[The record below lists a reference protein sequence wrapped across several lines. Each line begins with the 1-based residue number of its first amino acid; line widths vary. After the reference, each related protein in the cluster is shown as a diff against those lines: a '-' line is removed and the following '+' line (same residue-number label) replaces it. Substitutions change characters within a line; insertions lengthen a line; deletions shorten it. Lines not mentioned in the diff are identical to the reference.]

1 MKTTSPSEEFYA
13 QVAWY
18 AIYTRHQHEKA
29 VANVLTTKGF
39 EVFLP
44 VYTAR
49 HQWKDRTKE
58 LSLPLFPSYVFVHT
72 CLRERVEVLRTPGVY
87 EFVEFGGVPSAIP
100 LEDIQTVRRAI
111 EHSLAIAPHP
121 NLHCGDRVR
130 VSSGPLTGSEGILAR
145 VKSQYR
151 LVLSIDILNRSVAVE
166 VDLSEVEPLTVAPK
180 ASIPAYNASQGVS
193 LP

>member
-1 MKTTSPSEEFYA
+1 MKTTSPNEEFYA
-13 QVAWY
+13 QVSWY
-18 AIYTRHQHEKA
+18 AIYTRHQHEKV

-87 EFVEFGGVPSAIP
+87 QFVEFGGVPCPISLHEVQA
-100 LEDIQTVRRAI
+100 VRRAI
-111 EHSLAIAPHP
+111 DHSLAIVPHP
-121 NLHCGDRVR
+121 YLHCGDRVR
-130 VSSGPLTGSEGILAR
+130 VRSGPLTGSEGILLR

-166 VDLSEVEPLTVAPK
+166 VELSEVERLAPT
-180 ASIPAYNASQGVS
+180 ASIPVCAAGEGVS
-193 LP
+193 LR